1 MKFVDFKE
9 CGSESATKAAGKYMQ
24 KGREYVV
31 CDGDILFF
39 KVLQSHLYLC
49 LSHSLTPRVQF
60 NASSGK
66 GGKK

>member
-1 MKFVDFKE
+1 MKFLDFKE

-39 KVLQSHLYLC
+39 KVQSSLCFPCQSH
-49 LSHSLTPRVQF
+49 
-60 NASSGK
+60 N
-66 GGKK
+66 